1 MSVRN
6 GFVLLITLSALTFLV
21 ACGGGSGPATAV
33 APPTGGFSKSNLN
46 GPYVFSISGTD
57 SAGAP
62 LAAVGTFTANGS
74 GGINSGGVVDINDS
88 EFTAP
93 APNLTIS
100 GGSYSVGVDGR
111 GQATLN
117 VTNSPFNSSLVLDFV
132 LSSSSH
138 GLVIE
143 FDGNASGSGTL
154 DQQTVGVTPTGSYA
168 FSLSGETYSSTPVI
182 WATVGNFT
190 LSGSTFTGTDD
201 FNEGGV
207 LPFPD
212 QGLTGNFVL
221 GPSSSPSTTLTT
233 AGFNTLT
240 FDVFAIDAT
249 HLKFIEMDQTATLSG
264 DAFAQTSAA
273 MPIGTLA
280 FTLSG
285 ATSSDVPFA
294 SGGFM
299 TTTASGGVTG
309 TEDYT
314 DGTVIST
321 QSTPAPFTASY
332 AAGGTGRFTLG
343 TFTTFVPSTPTYA
356 AYPSSG
362 GLLLLEVDSL
372 GITSGAAYA
381 QTSPLPTFASA
392 QGYGLN
398 LSGFNVTNSSEVDDI
413 AEFTTGSTGTLTAGI
428 IDENFPGA
436 GTPLFDL
443 PLTNGTYGTID
454 SLGRYGL
461 SVQAGN
467 STTTTLNGGL
477 VLTLYTV
484 DGTTFPFIEMDGG
497 QIATGVVVEQNSSAA
512 NPALAHSQMFI
523 SRTLVRS
530 HAARQSKN

>member
-6 GFVLLITLSALTFLV
+6 VFVLLLALSALTFLV
-21 ACGGGSGPATAV
+21 ACGSNGSIANPV
-33 APPTGGFSKSNLN
+33 APPSGGFADSNLN
-46 GPYVFSISGTD
+46 GTYVFSVSGTD

-74 GGINSGGVVDINDS
+74 GGINSGGVVDMNDS
-88 EFTAP
+88 EFTSP
-93 APNLTIS
+93 APNLAIS

-111 GQATLN
+111 GKATLN
-117 VTNSPFNSSLVLDFV
+117 VTNSPFNSALVLDFV
-132 LSSSSH
+132 LSSSAH

-154 DQQTVGVTPTGSYA
+154 DQQAAGVTPTGSYA
-168 FSLSGETYSSTPVI
+168 FSLFGETYGSTPAI

-190 LSGSTFTGTDD
+190 LSGGSLSGTDD

-207 LPFPD
+207 LPFPN

-233 AGFNTLT
+233 AGFNTLI

-249 HLKFIEMDQTATLSG
+249 HLKFIEMDQTAVLSG
-264 DAFAQTSAA
+264 DAFSQTSTA
-273 MPIGTLA
+273 MPIGILA

-285 ATSSDVPFA
+285 AASSDVPFA

-299 TTTASGGVTG
+299 TTTASGGITG

-314 DGTVIST
+314 DGNVIST
-321 QSTPAPFTASY
+321 QSTPAPFSASF
-332 AAGGTGRFTLG
+332 AADGIGRYTLSN
-343 TFTTFVPSTPTYA
+343 FATFVPANPTYA

-362 GLLLLEVDSL
+362 GLLLLEIDSL
-372 GITSGAAYA
+372 GVTTGAAYT
-381 QTSPLPTFASA
+381 QTSPLPAFASS

-398 LSGFNVTNSSEVDDI
+398 LPGFNLTNDSEVDDI
-413 AEFTTGSTGTLTAGI
+413 AEFTAGSSETLTAGI
-428 IDENFPGA
+428 IDENYPGA
-436 GTPLFDL
+436 SPLLFDL
-443 PLTNGTYGTID
+443 PLTAGTYGTID

-461 SVQAGN
+461 SAQAGN
-467 STTTTLNGGL
+467 SSTTTLNGGF

-530 HAARQSKN
+530 HATRQKKN